1 MIRELRKEDIND
13 IMEIWKKSTI
23 KAHKFIPEDY
33 WIKNYSVVK
42 ETYIPISET
51 FIYEE
56 NGKNKGFI
64 SIIDDKFIGALFVDV
79 NVQGQGIGTK
89 LIEFAKQKC
98 KELSLAVYKNN
109 EKSVDFYKKVGF
121 TIEKE
126 QINEDSNKKEFIMSW
141 SI

>member
-1 MIRELRKEDIND
+1 MIRKLRKEDIND
-13 IMEIWKKSTI
+13 IMEIWEKSTI

-33 WIKNYSVVK
+33 WLKNYFVVK
-42 ETYIPISET
+42 ETYIPLSKT

-56 NGKNKGFI
+56 NGNNKGFI

-79 NVQGQGIGTK
+79 NYQGQGIGTK
-89 LIEFAKQKC
+89 LIEFAKQNY

-121 TIEKE
+121 IIEKE
-126 QINEDSNKKEFIMSW
+126 QINEDSKEKEFIMSW